1 MVDAVV
7 VQRHEAERVGRSR
20 VRVRVRARIPMD
32 HPGPWHVQTAS
43 GPSTVLQTLQ
53 DVAFGD
59 VEIALDA
66 RADAR
71 LIVWS
76 PESPWVDW
84 VDVSVAGER
93 RPVHAPGPGRPQAVQ
108 REQAPPVLAPPAHPG
123 LAPEPTAAR
132 PVWRGR
138 LAAAALLG
146 VLGAGAATGVV
157 AQRELDAFDTR
168 LPYVQALP
176 VYVVGRAAPIGHW
189 HDSAPAGAS
198 AGQVDHQD
206 RALPVDP
213 STTAPGGSLRLFYE
227 ALVQLED
234 RSHPWSPIGLHP
246 RALRVVPVT
255 VFDAAVRR
263 GTGVDPGL
271 NLGGASTLSEQVC
284 ERVAAHATRA
294 EGGLRRKLSDTFC
307 GMALRWRHRRD
318 PDAIGALYASFVPF
332 ETGSEAGAELFVRR
346 HWDLEGVDDPR
357 LTRGMQ
363 LVLAA
368 MPKRRW
374 DGDAATW
381 DDGDP
386 QTPDLRG
393 RAHLALDRLVEIGVV
408 PDAERSSIAAEIDAA
423 RPRTR
428 EEARRVGMSR
438 RLRPPMAFEVPVNEA
453 LRVLRARFGPSWR
466 EEVSEITLTVDPI
479 VQNEVVG
486 ACKEELAALGARVSP
501 GETDARPESAHCRV
515 LMLDANGDVVAA
527 HAADRMANG
536 NFSQLEEERSPGSLG
551 KLLLASSVATTRG
564 AGPGTLPDLRAFEDA
579 LRRSEEGID
588 DTTSIEPVPVRD
600 LIGCYG
606 RFWEETSGA
615 ADVVEIAKMGS
626 YASSPVAFAGYL
638 QAAATGRPSPG
649 PRVLSEVALRAGG
662 AAALQPA
669 PLASDAE
676 ACARLAYGGGYMPGW
691 LAVPLRPGGTL
702 QHLRGLAR
710 GGKTGTVT
718 PAKEDGGGS
727 GRGTNA
733 TWVGV
738 VADHPERGMVS
749 GVFFVGAAD
758 QRTSIGDGASG
769 SNAAGGVARRVLAGW
784 GR

>member
-1 MVDAVV
+1 MVNEVT
-7 VQRHEAERVGRSR
+7 VQRHEVERLGRDR
-20 VRVRVRARIPMD
+20 VRVRVSARIPMD
-32 HPGPWHVQTAS
+32 HAGPWHVQTAS
-43 GPSTVLQTLQ
+43 GPSTVLRTVQ

-66 RADAR
+66 GEDAR
-71 LIVWS
+71 LVVWS

-84 VDVSVAGER
+84 LDVSVPGEQ
-93 RPVHAPGPGRPQAVQ
+93 RPARVPRPGRPRSAERDEAQ
-108 REQAPPVLAPPAHPG
+108 RALTPSSRPILTLKPQE
-123 LAPEPTAAR
+123 AR
-132 PVWRGR
+132 SVGPCR
-138 LAAAALLG
+138 LAVAALLG
-146 VLGAGAATGVV
+146 TLGVGAATGVL
-157 AQRELDAFDTR
+157 AQRELDVFDAR

-176 VYVVGRAAPIGHW
+176 VYVAGRAAPIGHW
-189 HDSAPAGAS
+189 HDSLPAGA
-198 AGQVDHQD
+198 ATDEVDHQD
-206 RALPVDP
+206 RALPV
-213 STTAPGGSLRLFYE
+213 SGATTAPGGSLRLFYE

-263 GTGVDPGL
+263 GTGVDLGL

-294 EGGLRRKLSDTFC
+294 EGGLRRKLSDTLC
-307 GMALRWRHRRD
+307 GMALRWRHRDD
-318 PDAIGALYASFVPF
+318 PDVIGALYASFVPF
-332 ETGSEAGAELFVRR
+332 EVGSEAGAELFVRR
-346 HWDLEGVDDPR
+346 HWDLDGVDDPR

-368 MPKRRW
+368 MPRRRW
-374 DGDAATW
+374 DGDPATW

-386 QTPDLRG
+386 ATPDLRG
-393 RAHLALDRLVEIGVV
+393 RAHLALDRLVQVGVV
-408 PDAERSSIAAEIDAA
+408 PEAERANIAAEIDAA

-453 LRVLRARFGPSWR
+453 LRELRARFGPSWR

-486 ACKEELAALGARVSP
+486 ACKEELAALGARVAP
-501 GETDARPESAHCRV
+501 GEADARPDSAHCRV

-527 HAADRMANG
+527 HAADREANG

-588 DTTSIEPVPVRD
+588 DTTTIEPAPVRE

-606 RFWEETSGA
+606 RFWEKTSGA

-638 QAAATGRPSPG
+638 QAAATGRPSPA

-662 AAALQPA
+662 AAALQRA
-669 PLASDAE
+669 PLGSDAE
-676 ACARLAYGGGYMPGW
+676 ACARLAHGGGHMPGW

-738 VADHPERGMVS
+738 VADHPERGVVS